1 MPSCRSSGVL
11 TASAVVNA
19 GRCKLISIHAT
30 YTGTTGATTVK
41 VFDNASAA
49 SGTELA
55 RIILRDSDPAGAPP
69 AVGTSNSPNVE
80 FDMHGVL
87 ALNGL
92 YLQIS
97 TGTGTG
103 AAVSVEFA

>member
-1 MPSCRSSGVL
+1 MASCRSSGVL
-11 TASAVVNA
+11 TADAVITA
-19 GRCKLISIHAT
+19 DRCKLVSIHAT

-41 VFDNASAA
+41 VFDHASAA
-49 SGTELA
+49 SGTELS
-55 RIILRDSDPAGAPP
+55 RIILKAPHGGDPTLPTIACI
-69 AVGTSNSPNVE
+69 E

-92 YLQIS
+92 FLQIS

-103 AAVSVEFA
+103 AAVSVEYN

>member
-1 MPSCRSSGVL
+1 MPTCRSSGVL
-11 TASAVVNA
+11 TANAVVNA

-30 YTGTTGATTVK
+30 YTGTTAATTVK

-55 RIILRDSDPAGAPP
+55 RLILRGPHAGDPAVPDA
-69 AVGTSNSPNVE
+69 NNLE

>member
-1 MPSCRSSGVL
+1 MPTCRSSGIK

-19 GRCKLISIHAT
+19 GRTKLISIHAVC
-30 YTGTTGATTVK
+30 TGIAPTTVK

-55 RIILRDSDPAGAPP
+55 RMILAPDQ
-69 AVGTSNSPNVE
+69 TIE

-87 ALNGL
+87 ALSGL
-92 YLQIS
+92 YLSIS
-97 TGTGTG
+97 SGTNES

>member
-1 MPSCRSSGVL
+1 MPTCRSSGVQ
-11 TASAVVNA
+11 TASTIINA
-19 GRCKLISIHAT
+19 GRCKLISIHAQF
-30 YTGTTGATTVK
+30 TGINPTTVK

-49 SGTELA
+49 SGTELG
-55 RIILRDSDPAGAPP
+55 RIIL
-69 AVGTSNSPNVE
+69 SNPDETVE

-92 YLQIS
+92 YLSIS
-97 TGTGTG
+97 TGTDEG